1 MDRRV
6 PVDNRA
12 QSHAA
17 AAEGLRTRAGT
28 GTQYDRVVQSHQFNA
43 GPSFFEG
50 YSSKA
55 DPLDNG
61 TASADDLRPRFRW
74 KVERALVVLK
84 QQEIDGPV
92 APRPF
97 VLRAAQ
103 RPSPALVLVSN
114 RIYQ

>member
-17 AAEGLRTRAGT
+17 AAQGLRTREYRGRST
-28 GTQYDRVVQSHQFNA
+28 ITFVQSHQFMA
-43 GPSFFEG
+43 GQSLEG
-50 YSSKA
+50 YRAKA
-55 DPLDNG
+55 NPLDNRS
-61 TASADDLRPRFRW
+61 ASADDLRSRFRR

-84 QQEIDGPV
+84 QQEIDGLV
-92 APRPF
+92 APEPF

-103 RPSPALVLVSN
+103 RPLPALALV
-114 RIYQ
+114 